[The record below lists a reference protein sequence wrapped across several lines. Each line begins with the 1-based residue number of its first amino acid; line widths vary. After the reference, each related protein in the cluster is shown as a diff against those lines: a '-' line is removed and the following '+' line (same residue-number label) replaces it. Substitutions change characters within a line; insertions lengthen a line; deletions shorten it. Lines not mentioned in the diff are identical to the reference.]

1 MEFREDPVAFTKKW
15 TEELGL
21 VYRIHL
27 YGRVIIK
34 YKINIMIL
42 CYYYSLITYTKIMY
56 NVLTLCTAMAIQ
68 IHTVASG
75 KYARE
80 VFMSDNFDFV
90 VGTRKVRIYV
100 AVTNVYK

>member
-1 MEFREDPVAFTKKW
+1 MEFREDPIAFTKKW
-15 TEELGL
+15 TEKLGL

-27 YGRVIIK
+27 YGRVSIK
-34 YKINIMIL
+34 YKVNIMIL
-42 CYYYSLITYTKIMY
+42 CYYYFLITYTKIMY
-56 NVLTLCTAMAIQ
+56 TVLFLLCNDYIQ

-90 VGTRKVRIYV
+90 VGTRKVR
-100 AVTNVYK
+100 KLL